1 MPPDPLEVCTF
12 GAPLGS
18 WSVFILDPRLMII
31 HYTSKQTK
39 MKFKPR
45 IKLNYNIY
53 TVFYKQTLVIAN
65 ITLSRG
71 YSVRQ
76 HCNILGFWV
85 QNFGKKRPK
94 ILFDR
99 SSLKKMFLRSA
110 KAGRGIAG
118 NFRPPNGKGIR
129 NWFEARRKN
138 GRIVGSCLLWVM
150 STIELVLVLD
160 GSL

>member
-31 HYTSKQTK
+31 HYTSKQRK

-53 TVFYKQTLVIAN
+53 TVFYKQTLQRTLHYPGAILCVNIATFLVSESKISGKN
-65 ITLSRG
+65 VRKFFFISRALKKCFFEAQKLAVESRG
-71 YSVRQ
+71 
-76 HCNILGFWV
+76 I
-85 QNFGKKRPK
+85 
-94 ILFDR
+94 FD
-99 SSLKKMFLRSA
+99 L
-110 KAGRGIAG
+110 
-118 NFRPPNGKGIR
+118 PWDGKGIR

-138 GRIVGSCLLWVM
+138 GRIVLLR
-150 STIELVLVLD
+150 TIELVLVLD

>member
-31 HYTSKQTK
+31 HYTSKQRK

-76 HCNILGFWV
+76 HCYILSLWV
-85 QNFGKKRPK
+85 QNFRKKRPK
-94 ILFDR
+94 ILFYQ

-118 NFRPPNGKGIR
+118 NFRPPDGKRIR

-138 GRIVGSCLLWVM
+138 GRIVLLR
-150 STIELVLVLD
+150 TIELVLVLD

>member
-31 HYTSKQTK
+31 HYTSKQGK

-76 HCNILGFWV
+76 HCYILSLWV
-85 QNFGKKRPK
+85 QNFRKKRPK
-94 ILFDR
+94 ILFYQ

-118 NFRPPNGKGIR
+118 NFRPPDGKRIR

-138 GRIVGSCLLWVM
+138 GRIVLLR
-150 STIELVLVLD
+150 TIELVLVLD

>member
-1 MPPDPLEVCTF
+1 MPPDPLEACTF
-12 GAPLGS
+12 SAPLGS
-18 WSVFILDPRLMII
+18 RSVFILDPRLMII
-31 HYTSKQTK
+31 HYTSKQRK

-65 ITLSRG
+65 ITLSQG

-76 HCNILGFWV
+76 HCNILSLWV
-85 QNFGKKRPK
+85 QNFRKKRPK
-94 ILFDR
+94 ILFYQ

-110 KAGRGIAG
+110 KAGCGIAG
-118 NFRPPNGKGIR
+118 NFRPPDGKGIR

-138 GRIVGSCLLWVM
+138 GRIVLLR
-150 STIELVLVLD
+150 TIELVLVLD